1 MLRISGLT
9 TRHGGCVLALLMVT
23 GCAGQKV
30 THSGFLPEETYG
42 EMTPQK
48 GHVDDHIY
56 VKPGLDASRYT
67 LAVIDPV
74 AWHPIAKA
82 PHLKPEVETRMT
94 DAFNTEIKKQVGKIY
109 RVVDAS
115 ECGACTEA
123 VHIRAAITN
132 IRRSKW
138 YYNAIPV
145 VAGFA
150 AGAAGG
156 GMPPIP
162 PPAPGG
168 ASEELIAVDGATG
181 ETLVAIATYNN
192 GMPWNMMGQWI
203 PYSHAKRAFH
213 LASALL
219 VEEFTKN
226 GAKPLP
232 TPKG

>member
-1 MLRISGLT
+1 MSRTIIRATGYSVSLM
-9 TRHGGCVLALLMVT
+9 LALATT

-56 VKPGLDASRYT
+56 VKAGLDAEKYKT
-67 LAVIDPV
+67 AVIDPV
-74 AWHPIAKA
+74 VWHPVANA
-82 PHLKPEVETRMT
+82 PHLEPEVATRMT
-94 DAFNTEIKKQVGKIY
+94 DAFNTEIRKHVGKIY
-109 RVVDAS
+109 AIVDAS
-115 ECGACTEA
+115 ECGTCSDA

-138 YYNAIPV
+138 YYNAIPA
-145 VAGFA
+145 VAGIA
-150 AGAAGG
+150 ASAVGG
-156 GMPPIP
+156 GLPPLP

-192 GMPWNMMGQWI
+192 GMPWNTMGQWM
-203 PYSHAKRAFH
+203 PYLHAKRAFR
-213 LASALL
+213 LASDLL
-219 VEEFTKN
+219 LEEFKKSGAMPLKIAKN
-226 GAKPLP
+226 
-232 TPKG
+232 